1 MSSDLRTRKFQA
13 ETRKL
18 LDLMIHSVYAQRE
31 VFLRELISNASDAI
45 DKARYLALT
54 DTTVDQTEPFAIRLL
69 PDAAAGT
76 LSVADNGIGMTY
88 DEVVANIGTI
98 AASGTEAFARA
109 VAADGGAADGDGTTD
124 AEAGAVDFGDGE
136 GVVGDADGVNPDTP
150 ARDNAGQPD
159 LIGRFGVGF
168 YSAFM
173 VADKVELV
181 TCKHGA
187 DHAVRWESSG
197 GDAYRIA
204 KLPPGERG
212 TRITLHLKGIA
223 RGQGADAADGGDPP
237 KDFTDAAVLRGIV
250 KRHSDFVAFPIRLEA
265 AGDDGLSSE
274 PLNSM
279 QPLWSRPKSEIDAA
293 AYDDFYRHLTR
304 DWEPP
309 LAHVH
314 VRAEGQYEY
323 AALLY
328 LPSHAPFD
336 LYQREGRR
344 GLQLYA
350 KRVFIMDECRDLMP
364 EHLRWVRGVVDS
376 PDLPLNISR
385 EMVQEDRLISAIRR
399 HLTRRVYDELGT
411 LLADDR
417 ARYETFWADFGA
429 AVKEGLHHEPGDTER
444 LRGLL
449 LFRSTAVEGF
459 TTLDEYTGR
468 LLAGQSAIYY
478 LAGDDA
484 KLMRGAPQL
493 EGFRARGIEVL
504 LLTDAVDELVVSQ
517 LRMHAD
523 VPFRSAGETGV
534 DLSAITPRAQTAS
547 TGGATDTASDAAG
560 ADAAGGAS
568 DVGTDGDADVAGDAG
583 AKGGGRKRAS
593 KRKAANVDGAD
604 GASDGARSAAAL
616 PTPEAAAAERA
627 ALAPLCDRLAALLG
641 ETVTAV
647 RPSDRLTTS
656 AACLVVPEG
665 SPSDHLLRLMKALG
679 QDVETTKRV
688 LELNPSH
695 PVVRALVA
703 RHTSAPDDDGL
714 LAYADLLYDSA
725 LVAEGQPPRDP
736 VRYAQAV
743 AEVMAAAV
751 AAG

>member
-45 DKARYLALT
+45 DKVRYLALT
-54 DTTVDQTEPFAIRLL
+54 DPTVDQSEPFGITLT

-76 LSVADNGIGMTY
+76 LTIADNGIGMTY

-109 VAADGGAADGDGTTD
+109 VAADGGGDDGGE
-124 AEAGAVDFGDGE
+124 AAGAVPFGDEGAAAAGGGE
-136 GVVGDADGVNPDTP
+136 DAPAAAGEAGDDGAASDGQG
-150 ARDNAGQPD
+150 AQPD

-181 TCKHGA
+181 TCRHGA
-187 DHAVRWESSG
+187 DHAVRWESTG

-204 KLPPGERG
+204 KLPAGARG
-212 TRITLHLKGIA
+212 TRITLHLKPIA
-223 RGQGADAADGGDPP
+223 RGKDDAADGGEPA
-237 KDFTDAAVLRGIV
+237 KDFTDPAVLRGIV

-279 QPLWSRPKSEIDAA
+279 QPLWSRPKAAIDAA

-304 DWEPP
+304 DWEAP
-309 LAHVH
+309 LASIHVK
-314 VRAEGQYEY
+314 AEGQYEY
-323 AALLY
+323 SALLY

-385 EMVQEDRLISAIRR
+385 ETVQEDRLIGAIRR
-399 HLTRRVYDELGT
+399 HLTRRVYDELAAI
-411 LLADDR
+411 LESDR
-417 ARYETFWADFGA
+417 EKYERFWVEFGA
-429 AVKEGLHHEPGDTER
+429 VFKEGLHHEPGDAER

-449 LFRSTAVEGF
+449 LFRSTAGEGLV
-459 TTLDEYTGR
+459 TLDEYAGR
-468 LLAGQSAIYY
+468 MLPGQQAIYY

-484 KLMRGAPQL
+484 KLLRGAPQL
-493 EGFRARGIEVL
+493 EGFRARGVDVL

-517 LRMHAD
+517 LRQHAD
-523 VPFRSAGETGV
+523 HAFQSAGEAGV
-534 DLSAITPRAQTAS
+534 DLSGITARAESALT
-547 TGGATDTASDAAG
+547 
-560 ADAAGGAS
+560 
-568 DVGTDGDADVAGDAG
+568 
-583 AKGGGRKRAS
+583 
-593 KRKAANVDGAD
+593 AD
-604 GASDGARSAAAL
+604 G
-616 PTPEAAAAERA
+616 EAADEASP
-627 ALAPLCDRLAALLG
+627 ALAAVGPLCDRMAALLG
-641 ETVTAV
+641 DAVASV

-656 AACLVVPEG
+656 AACLVVPAG
-665 SPSDHLLRLMKALG
+665 SPSDHLMRLMKALG
-679 QDVETTKRV
+679 QEVEMPKRV
-688 LELNPSH
+688 LELNPNH
-695 PVVRALVA
+695 PLVRALA
-703 RHTSAPDDDGL
+703 QSDAAAPDDAVLG
-714 LAYADLLYDSA
+714 AYADMLYDSA
-725 LVAEGQPPRDP
+725 LVAEGQR
-736 VRYAQAV
+736 RAIRCALRR
-743 AEVMAAAV
+743 AWRT
-751 AAG
+751 

>member
-45 DKARYLALT
+45 DKVRYLALT
-54 DTTVDQTEPFAIRLL
+54 DTTVDQTEPFGIRLL
-69 PDAAAGT
+69 PDATAGT
-76 LSVADNGIGMTY
+76 LSVEDNGIGMTY

-109 VAADGGAADGDGTTD
+109 VAADGGAADGEAE
-124 AEAGAVDFGDGE
+124 AEAGDGDVDAANG
-136 GVVGDADGVNPDTP
+136 
-150 ARDNAGQPD
+150 AGQPD

-181 TCKHGA
+181 TCRHGA
-187 DHAVRWESSG
+187 DHSVRWESSG

-204 KLPPGERG
+204 KLPPGARG
-212 TRITLHLKGIA
+212 TRITLHLKPIA
-223 RGQGADAADGGDPP
+223 RGQGADEADGGDPP

-265 AGDDGLSSE
+265 AGDDGISSE

-279 QPLWSRPKSEIDAA
+279 QPLWSRPKSEIDDA

-309 LAHVH
+309 LAHIH
-314 VRAEGQYEY
+314 VKAEGQYEY

-336 LYQREGRR
+336 LYQRDGRR

-449 LFRSTAVEGF
+449 LFRSTAVEGY
-459 TTLDEYTGR
+459 TTLDEYAGR
-468 LLAGQSAIYY
+468 LLTGQRAIHY

-504 LLTDAVDELVVSQ
+504 LLTDPVDELVVSQ

-523 VPFRSAGETGV
+523 MPFRSAGEAGI
-534 DLSAITPRAQTAS
+534 DLSAITPRAQTA
-547 TGGATDTASDAAG
+547 ATDGADGTDGVDGVS
-560 ADAAGGAS
+560 ADAADGGT
-568 DVGTDGDADVAGDAG
+568 DVAADGDADGAADAA
-583 AKGGGRKRAS
+583 AKEGGRKRAS
-593 KRKAANVDGAD
+593 KRRAAKADGGAD
-604 GASDGARSAAAL
+604 DAGPAAA
-616 PTPEAAAAERA
+616 PTPEAAAADRA

-703 RHTSAPDDDGL
+703 RHTAAPDDDGL
-714 LAYADLLYDSA
+714 ATYADLLYDSA
-725 LVAEGQPPRDP
+725 LVAEGLPPRDP

-751 AAG
+751 GGAG